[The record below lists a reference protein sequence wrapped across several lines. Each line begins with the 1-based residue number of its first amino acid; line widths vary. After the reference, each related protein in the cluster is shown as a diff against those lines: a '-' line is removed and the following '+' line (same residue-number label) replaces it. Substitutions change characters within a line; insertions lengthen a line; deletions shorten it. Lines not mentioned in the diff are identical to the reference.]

1 MKEIKINLGTG
12 NFGEGGSINNS
23 NNQNN
28 MYQNQNGFY
37 GGNPEFNNAGFNPV
51 QQVQPQQVV
60 NPQYNSQMGPVQP
73 VVNQGPNVSVN
84 PKVSADD
91 DGYYA
96 AEILKYIFGDRNDPN
111 NMLSDSHSDVYHA
124 IVYSL
129 LFDGIS
135 KMKDNEFE
143 MVKSQLSSSSNSGH
157 YDILNAKGYSQSK
170 DGSRKGY
177 SVTFENNEY
186 SITFY
191 VGISNTSNGIMPALD
206 NFVYSTM
213 QNNNAYYSKGIIL
226 DREFISG
233 YAPFIYPVLE
243 RYGVQKNEL
252 MHYVETYPSLLLYIT
267 DRIVNFVNEFGDNA
281 YLMSLAKSG
290 IISFGG
296 VTIYPDIDNTGVM
309 CRMELDNKIRYR
321 LKTDINFSEA
331 DDRKTRMDY

>member
-12 NFGEGGSINNS
+12 NFGEGGSINNNN

-28 MYQNQNGFY
+28 FY
-37 GGNPEFNNAGFNPV
+37 GGNPEFNNSGFNPV
-51 QQVQPQQVV
+51 QGVQPQQVV
-60 NPQYNSQMGPVQP
+60 NPQYNQMGPMQP

-84 PKVSADD
+84 PAVSADD

-111 NMLSDSHSDVYHA
+111 NMLSDSHSEVYHA

>member
-12 NFGEGGSINNS
+12 NFGEGGSINNNQ
-23 NNQNN
+23 NNQN
-28 MYQNQNGFY
+28 MYQNQNNFY
-37 GGNPEFNNAGFNPV
+37 GGNPEFNNSGFNPV
-51 QQVQPQQVV
+51 QGVQPQQVV
-60 NPQYNSQMGPVQP
+60 TPQYNQMGPIQP
-73 VVNQGPNVSVN
+73 VVDQGPNVSVN
-84 PKVSADD
+84 PTVSADD

-96 AEILKYIFGDRNDPN
+96 SEILKYIFGDRNDQN
-111 NMLSDSHSDVYHA
+111 NMLSDSHSEVYHA

-226 DREFISG
+226 DREFVSG

-252 MHYVETYPSLLLYIT
+252 MHYIETYPSLLLYIT
-267 DRIVNFVNEFGDNA
+267 DRIVSFVNEFGDNA

>member
-12 NFGEGGSINNS
+12 NFEEGGSINN
-23 NNQNN
+23 NQNN
-28 MYQNQNGFY
+28 IYQNQNGFY
-37 GGNPEFNNAGFNPV
+37 GSNPEFNNSGFNPV
-51 QQVQPQQVV
+51 QPVQPQQVV
-60 NPQYNSQMGPVQP
+60 NPQYNQMGPVQP

-84 PKVSADD
+84 PAVSADD

-111 NMLSDSHSDVYHA
+111 NMLSDSHSEVYHA